1 MADKKNLQCSRT
13 GMEVIVD
20 ARRIYRSD
28 PQVFEAVINK
38 LRQGNRVIAAAA
50 EMLLE
55 KARGDVECLL

>member
-1 MADKKNLQCSRT
+1 MNPRT
-13 GMEVIVD
+13 MEVIVD
-20 ARRIYRSD
+20 AMRIYRSD
-28 PQVFEAVINK
+28 PQVFEDVINK

>member
-1 MADKKNLQCSRT
+1 MNPRT
-13 GMEVIVD
+13 MEVIVD

-28 PQVFEAVINK
+28 PQVFEDVINK
-38 LRQGNRVIAAAA
+38 LRQGRVIAAAA